1 VSGGL
6 AAIPA
11 LPPPP
16 PPPPPPPQAA
26 RTLAAETS
34 TKPFN
39 KSFETDISIPYSEKF
54 RMINP
59 IYSRREIRTRKSAG
73 TADISRD

>member
-1 VSGGL
+1 MTNTNWHCIGLMSG
-6 AAIPA
+6 
-11 LPPPP
+11 
-16 PPPPPPPQAA
+16 
-26 RTLAAETS
+26 TS
-34 TKPFN
+34 LDGVDLIYVKFSRD
-39 KSFETDISIPYSEKF
+39 KGYKFDILQTESIPYSEKF